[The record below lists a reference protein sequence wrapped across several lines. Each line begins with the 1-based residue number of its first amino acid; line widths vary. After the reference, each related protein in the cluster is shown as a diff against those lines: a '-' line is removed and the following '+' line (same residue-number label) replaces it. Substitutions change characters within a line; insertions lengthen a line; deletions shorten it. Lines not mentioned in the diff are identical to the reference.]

1 MKRSIYNSI
10 IPIGNK
16 HTILYNSFSGNFVI
30 VKNRLVGFED
40 LSIENLGD
48 LSPRFYKQLIDAGIL
63 IKNNTDEIAL
73 LKQRIENADNNVKE
87 YILHINPTLDCN
99 FNCWYC
105 YENHIA
111 YSKMSDEVLFSTLQ
125 YITSVIENNQIL
137 EHFELGFFGGE
148 PLFYFKDIAKKLIL
162 HTWSL
167 CEKSG
172 KKLHIHFTSNGAL
185 LNDDIITFL
194 SQFSCGFQITLDGGK
209 LFHDKT
215 RFSKNNKGSFDIIV
229 NNIHRLITAHINVIV
244 RVNYTSENVD
254 SLDSIYENFKS
265 LKNKQFIQFDFQ
277 RVWQDK
283 CNEMDE
289 TEEKIKL
296 YRTKFRKEGFTVL
309 ANYIPHDVRNSCYGD
324 KINHVL
330 INYNG
335 DVYGC
340 TARDFTRDNRVGYL
354 DSHGYIHYNTEIL
367 NIRNKSK
374 MFKPV
379 CRVCRIAPI
388 CGGGCKQRALESI
401 NDESCTLNYSEE
413 DIDNII
419 KNIFEYSFK
428 LNTL

>member
-111 YSKMSDEVLFSTLQ
+111 HSKMSDEVLFSTLQ

-137 EHFELGFFGGE
+137 VPFELGFFGGE

-167 CEKSG
+167 CEQSG

-185 LNDDIITFL
+185 LNDEIITFL

>member
-111 YSKMSDEVLFSTLQ
+111 HSKMSDEVLFSTLQ

-167 CEKSG
+167 CEQSG

-185 LNDDIITFL
+185 LNDEIITFL

-379 CRVCRIAPI
+379 CRVCRITPI

>member
-111 YSKMSDEVLFSTLQ
+111 HSKMSDEVLFSTLQ

-185 LNDDIITFL
+185 LNDEIITFL

-388 CGGGCKQRALESI
+388 CGGRCKQRALESI